1 MSQLSGGVHQGGPY
15 VSRAFYVWSVV
26 SGMLG
31 GLIVIAIVAPARFG
45 EQIGPTMLPLVFLAN
60 VLMLE
65 ATAVLYVFYYKMWK
79 ALPPAL
85 ARTTPGKAI
94 GFMFIPIYNFY
105 WMFQAV
111 WGWTQD
117 FNRYRRERNLGAAR
131 APEGVAL
138 AMCILGIIGTAA
150 SLLMMAAG
158 AGKLAGIL
166 ALPNLVLMGIF
177 LWQSATA
184 LNAVPAEAREQAL
197 AERAALAAQNPLAAR
212 QGMGIASMVLGIA
225 SIVVCFVG
233 FLLGI
238 VAIVLALVQK
248 RRGRSGYA
256 TAGLICGI
264 AGTALWAL
272 VIIIL
277 VVVLAFYR

>member
-31 GLIVIAIVAPARFG
+31 GLIGIAIVGPARFG
-45 EQIGPTMLPLVFLAN
+45 EQIEPAMLPPLFLVEALVFG
-60 VLMLE
+60 
-65 ATAVLYVFYYKMWK
+65 AVAVMYVFYYKMWK
-79 ALPPAL
+79 ALPPAF

-94 GFMFIPIYNFY
+94 GFLFIPIYNFY
-105 WMFQAV
+105 WMFKAV

-117 FNRYRRERNLGAAR
+117 FNRYRHERNLGAAR

-150 SLLMMAAG
+150 SLLMLAVG
-158 AGKLAGIL
+158 EGKLAGIL
-166 ALPNLVLMGIF
+166 ALPNLVLTGIF

-184 LNAVPAEAREQAL
+184 LNAVPAEAREQVL
-197 AERAALAAQNPLAAR
+197 AEHAALAAQKPPVAS
-212 QGMGIASMVLGIA
+212 QGMGITSMVLGIA
-225 SIVVCFVG
+225 SIVVCYVG
-233 FLLGI
+233 LLLGI
-238 VAIVLALVQK
+238 VAIVLAVVQK

-277 VVVLAFYR
+277 VVVLALYR